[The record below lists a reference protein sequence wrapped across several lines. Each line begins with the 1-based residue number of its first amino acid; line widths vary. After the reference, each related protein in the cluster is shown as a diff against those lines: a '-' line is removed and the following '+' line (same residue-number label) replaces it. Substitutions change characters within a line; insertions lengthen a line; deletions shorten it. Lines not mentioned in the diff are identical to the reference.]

1 MRNKMHKD
9 IQKVEVNDIKNPRFL
24 KKMNTKELEVLAK
37 DIRNFIIEKVSKTG
51 GHLSPNLG
59 VVDLT
64 IVLHKVFNSPTDK
77 FIFDVSHQCY
87 THKILTGRANKFDS
101 LRKINGLSGFQK
113 RSESEYDSYEAGH
126 SSTSLSAALG
136 MALARDKM
144 KENYNVIAII
154 GDGSMGNGLSYE
166 ALNHI
171 GSLKTKLIIILND
184 NEMSISKN
192 VGGLHNNLDKIRSAY
207 KYNTAKDNTKK
218 ILDKIPL
225 VGKPIEKGLT
235 NIKSSV
241 KKLYLKE
248 GFLFEE
254 LGLKYY
260 GPINGHDY
268 NEMIAY
274 LNMAKKEKEPVIIH
288 VITEKGKGYSYAE
301 NDSLGSWHGTGPFD
315 IETGKL
321 IKKNDNLIT
330 WSEVIS
336 NHLITLTKE
345 NKKLMV
351 ITPAMAGGSKLLK
364 YKEIYPNNFID
375 AGIAEEHALVMANG
389 MSTCGLIPFVS
400 IYSTFLQRGYDQV
413 IHDICRMNNHVI
425 LGIDR
430 SGVVGEDG
438 ETHQGIYD
446 LTFLLPI
453 PNIIISTPKDSIE
466 AGNLLYTAIKTN
478 KPFAIRYSKD
488 KLEYVKNDYKLVPI
502 GSWEKLES
510 GKDAVLLS
518 YGYMLNKALLVKKL
532 LKDKIDLSIVN
543 ARFQKPIDEEMFD
556 EILKNYKN
564 IFIYEEQTYINSL
577 GSYLVNYANEKNYK
591 GNIKVFAIPDKY
603 VLQGAKKEVL
613 KELGLDEETISKKI
627 IDSVKK

>member
-1 MRNKMHKD
+1 MGNKSKKD
-9 IQKVEVNDIKNPRFL
+9 IQRVNINDIKNPRFL
-24 KKMNTKELEVLAK
+24 KKMNIKELEVLSS

-64 IVLHKVFNSPTDK
+64 IALHKVFNSPTDK

-136 MALARDKM
+136 MALARDKQ
-144 KENYNVIAII
+144 KESYNVIAVI

-207 KYNTAKDNTKK
+207 KYKTAKDNTKK
-218 ILDKIPL
+218 VLGKLPL
-225 VGKPIEKGLT
+225 VGKLLERGIT
-235 NIKSSV
+235 NVKSSI

-254 LGLKYY
+254 LGIKYY

-274 LNMAKKEKEPVIIH
+274 LNMAKKEKVPVLIH
-288 VITEKGKGYSYAE
+288 VITQKGKGYIYAE

-315 IETGKL
+315 IETGKP
-321 IKKNDNLIT
+321 IKKDDKLVT

-336 NHLITLTKE
+336 NHLITLTKD

-351 ITPAMAGGSKLLK
+351 ITPAMVGGSKLLK
-364 YKEIYPNNFID
+364 YKELYPNNFID
-375 AGIAEEHALVMANG
+375 VGIAEEHALVMANG
-389 MSTCGLIPFVS
+389 MSSSGLIPFVS

-430 SGVVGEDG
+430 SGIVGEDG

-453 PNIIISTPKDSIE
+453 PNLIISTPTDSIE

-488 KLEYVKNDYKLVPI
+488 KLEYKKEKYKSVPI
-502 GSWEKLES
+502 GSWERLTS
-510 GKDAVLLS
+510 GKDAVLIS
-518 YGYMLNKALLVKKL
+518 YGYLLNKALLVKEL
-532 LKDKIDLSIVN
+532 LKGKIDLSIVN
-543 ARFQKPIDEEMFD
+543 ARFQKPIDEEMFN
-556 EILKNYKN
+556 EILKKYKN

-591 GNIKVFAIPDKY
+591 GNIKEFGIPDEY
-603 VLQGAKKEVL
+603 VLQGAKGEVL
-613 KELGLDEETISKKI
+613 KKLGLDEENIFKKI
-627 IDSVKK
+627 IDNFK